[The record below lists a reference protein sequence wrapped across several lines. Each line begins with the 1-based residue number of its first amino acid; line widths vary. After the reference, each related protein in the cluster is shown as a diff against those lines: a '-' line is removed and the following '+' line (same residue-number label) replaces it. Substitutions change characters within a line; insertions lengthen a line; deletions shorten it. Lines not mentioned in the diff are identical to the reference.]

1 MRKKLV
7 PRRRVRIE
15 EGIYRDRENLL
26 GVVQIGSRLTDKQVR
41 RKRFRLGTD
50 LQKIRAWRH
59 HERGDLL
66 ETVPRGPSSGS
77 LAAAVPVFLNR
88 LALGRRREDFRM
100 LLAHWSAS
108 PLGDIPREEISRDD
122 IIQQLAR
129 WEEAQV
135 AVSTRNHRLRALRTL
150 YHALDGVETPNPTDK
165 IKKTKE
171 PPAEIRSIPM
181 PLVILILSNIP
192 DRGRPTNGTRPTY
205 SELKIRLQVMAW
217 TGMPSAQLLRLQPRH
232 VDFSSARIYLQPRR
246 KGKGAR
252 GAWVSL
258 MPPAVDAL
266 RAFAIAQ
273 LWGRPWSRSSMR
285 KSWRGAI
292 RRTTAQL
299 TKEAEETGD
308 RAFLEQFMMAVPP
321 HCRPYDLR
329 HSFATEAYR
338 LTGELR
344 AVAELLQHATLE
356 TTKRYTE
363 GAVSERVV
371 SAIDKMTAAWKA
383 IPPPAPT
390 PPRVKKHGL
399 KLVARPQTA

>member
-1 MRKKLV
+1 MSTTK
-7 PRRRVRIE
+7 RRRVRLE
-15 EGIYRDRENLL
+15 EGIYRDRNFLL
-26 GVVQIGSRLTDKQVR
+26 AIVRVGQRAGVPPK
-41 RKRFRLGTD
+41 RKKYPLGTE
-50 LQKIRAWRH
+50 LRTIRAWRARS
-59 HERGDLL
+59 EAELL
-66 ETVPRGPSSGS
+66 ETVPHVPDS
-77 LAAAVPVFLNR
+77 LDGILATDIPVFLNR
-88 LALGRRREDFRM
+88 IAAGRRREDFRM

-108 PLGDIPREEISRDD
+108 PLGTMPREDISRDD

-135 AVSTRNHRLRALRTL
+135 AVSTRNHRLRALRTF
-150 YHALDGVETPNPTDK
+150 YHALDGVETANPTDK
-165 IKKTKE
+165 IKKTRE

-217 TGMPSAQLLRLQPRH
+217 TGMPSAQLLRLEPRH
-232 VDFSSARIYLQPRR
+232 VDFAGARIYLQPRR
-246 KGKGAR
+246 KGKGSR
-252 GAWVSL
+252 GAWVTL

-266 RAFAIAQ
+266 RAFAIAK

-299 TKEAEETGD
+299 TKEAEDTGD
-308 RAFLEQFMMAVPP
+308 RALLEQFMLSVPP
-321 HCRPYDLR
+321 DCRPYDLR

-363 GAVSERVV
+363 GAVSERVAD
-371 SAIDKMTAAWKA
+371 AIDKMTAAWKA
-383 IPPPAPT
+383 IPPLAP
-390 PPRVKKHGL
+390 PPRKKSGL